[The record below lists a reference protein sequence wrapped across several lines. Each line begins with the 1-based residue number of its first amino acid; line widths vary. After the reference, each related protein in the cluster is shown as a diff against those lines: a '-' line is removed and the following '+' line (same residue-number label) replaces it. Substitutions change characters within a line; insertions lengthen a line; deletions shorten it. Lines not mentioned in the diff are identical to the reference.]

1 MNEAPS
7 WSQEVAARRETSGPI
22 RIAYEYVA
30 LILGLGLL
38 GLLCVTWSI
47 IALPL
52 AFLPPSNWARKL
64 GRRAISHGFRFY
76 LHCLSIPEWIKLELD
91 PMDNLKRGAPVVL
104 APNHPGLLDAVL
116 VLSRFENLGCV
127 VKADLL
133 NHPLLGAGARLAGY
147 IPNDRR
153 HRMIHSAIEE
163 LRKGHHLL
171 LFPEGT
177 RTTHMP
183 VNPFKSSPGLIAS
196 KAGASVQTIFIE
208 TNSRFLGKGW
218 PLLRRPD
225 LPIEIKVRLGRCFPP
240 PSDVRT
246 FTTELENYFASEL
259 QQGSASG
266 QN

>member
-1 MNEAPS
+1 MNEAPL
-7 WSQEVAARRETSGPI
+7 WSEGGATRRETPGSLK
-22 RIAYEYVA
+22 IAYEYVA

-38 GLLCVTWSI
+38 AFLCLAWSI

-52 AFLPPSNWARKL
+52 ALLLPSNWTRKL
-64 GRRAISHGFRFY
+64 GRRTISLGFRGY
-76 LHCLSIPEWIKLELD
+76 LRCLSIPGWVRLELD
-91 PMDNLKRGAPVVL
+91 PIDSLKCGTPLVL

-127 VKADLL
+127 VKAGLL

-153 HRMIHSAIEE
+153 HRMIHAAVEE
-163 LRKGHHLL
+163 LRTGHHLL

-177 RTTHMP
+177 RTTRIP
-183 VNPFKSSPGLIAS
+183 VSPFKSSPGLIAS
-196 KAGASVQTIFIE
+196 KAGASIQTIFIE

-225 LPIEIKVRLGRCFPP
+225 LPIEIKIRLGRRFPP

-246 FTTELENYFASEL
+246 FTAELENYFASEL
-259 QQGSASG
+259 QPGSKSEK
-266 QN
+266 N

>member
-1 MNEAPS
+1 M
-7 WSQEVAARRETSGPI
+7 
-22 RIAYEYVA
+22 
-30 LILGLGLL
+30 
-38 GLLCVTWSI
+38 

-52 AFLPPSNWARKL
+52 ALVPPSNWTRKL
-64 GRRAISHGFRFY
+64 GRRAISLGFRSY
-76 LHCLSIPEWIKLELD
+76 LRCLSIPGWIRLELD
-91 PMDNLKRGAPVVL
+91 PMDELKSGAPLLL

-116 VLSRFENLGCV
+116 VLSHFENLGCI

-147 IPNDRR
+147 VPNDRR

-163 LRKGHHLL
+163 LRTGHHLL

-177 RTTHMP
+177 RTTRMP

-196 KAGASVQTIFIE
+196 KAGASIQTIFIE

-218 PLLRRPD
+218 PLLRRPS
-225 LPIEIKVRLGRCFPP
+225 LPIEIRVRLGRCFPP
-240 PSDVRT
+240 PSNVRT
-246 FTTELENYFASEL
+246 FITELENYFASEL
-259 QQGSASG
+259 QQCSQSE

>member
-1 MNEAPS
+1 MNESPS
-7 WSQEVAARRETSGPI
+7 WSEGGATRRETSGPI
-22 RIAYEYVA
+22 TIAYEYVA

-38 GLLCVTWSI
+38 GLLCLAWSI

-52 AFLPPSNWARKL
+52 ALLPSSNWTRKL
-64 GRRAISHGFRFY
+64 GRQAISLGFRFY
-76 LHCLSIPEWIKLELD
+76 LRCLKIPAWIKLELD
-91 PMDNLKRGAPVVL
+91 PMDGLESGAPVVL

-116 VLSRFENLGCV
+116 VLSQFENLGCI

-153 HRMIHSAIEE
+153 HQMIHSAIEE
-163 LRKGHHLL
+163 LRTGHHLL

-177 RTTHMP
+177 RTTRMP
-183 VNPFKSSPGLIAS
+183 VSPFKSSPGLIAS
-196 KAGASVQTIFIE
+196 KAGASIQTIFIE
-208 TNSRFLGKGW
+208 TNSGFLGKGW

-225 LPIEIKVRLGRCFPP
+225 LPIEIRVSLGRCFPP

-259 QQGSASG
+259 QQGSKSD